1 MLLCIASLVD
11 VAVLTLGM
19 QPYRISASAPRVA
32 LAALIAVV
40 SGLLAPSIGFSQS
53 RTASSSAPGACE
65 NCYSS
70 RLYTDPGATDKKFK
84 SLRWRLIGPFR
95 GGRVDAVAGDPT
107 KPLVFYFGAVNGGVW
122 KTTNAGTSWENI
134 TDGKSDI
141 SSVGAVAVAPSD
153 PNVIY
158 VGTGESQL
166 REDLT
171 YGTGVYRSTDA
182 GETWTHLGLAET
194 HQITT
199 VRVHPTDPDI
209 AYVAAIG
216 HAFGPN
222 PERGVFRTKDG
233 GKSWK
238 KILFINDS
246 TGATDLSIDPTNPRI
261 LFASMWKFQRSPWGM
276 EAGGGRSGLWKSTDG
291 GDTWVDISANPG
303 MPKAPLGKIGI
314 AVSPANSRRVFAS
327 VEAKDTLGGIF
338 RSDDGGD
345 TWARTNGQQQ
355 FQIRPWY
362 YSGVTADPLNENTL
376 YVMNL
381 GVWKSID
388 AGKTFTRVRVPHGD
402 THIMWVDPK
411 DPNRLINGNDGG
423 GTVSLDG
430 GRTWSSINNQP
441 TAQFY
446 HVITDNQ
453 WPYRLYGAQQDN
465 STVSIAS
472 RSDFGAIGD
481 RDWFP
486 VAGCENAHIAVDPR
500 NPDITYGGCYTG
512 MLTRQDNRTQQKRD
526 VAVWLNNYDGIAV
539 KDVPNRFQWTFPVM
553 LSRHDP
559 NILYAASQ
567 NLWRSTTEGRSW
579 EKISP
584 DLTYADSATM
594 GPTGGPV
601 HKDMTGTE
609 WYATIFALDE
619 SPITKG
625 LLWAGSDD
633 GRIHITRNGGTS
645 WEEVTPRGMAK
656 HTRITGIEPSPHD
669 PAVAYVA
676 ATRYQLDDFR
686 PYFYRT
692 ADYGKTWTRIDAGI
706 PMGAYAR
713 SIREDPMRK
722 GLLFAATEIGV
733 FVSLN
738 DGAKWETLQL
748 NLPRS
753 SVRDLRVKDND
764 IVVAT
769 HGRAFWSL
777 DDISPIRQ
785 MYDSV
790 LSKKA
795 HLFQPSVAYRYAG
808 GHGGGRS
815 NGENPYDGVL
825 VDYWFRE
832 APKEKVSIEFV
843 DPSGFV
849 VRKFDSKSPPSSKG
863 DSAATTGGGDV
874 KDSLSTKTPA
884 TRVASL
890 DSLAVSD
897 SVRKA
902 ARADSMAFLASDSI
916 VTTRAGSNRFWW
928 NLQYPEAKRIRNV
941 VNDMGSF
948 SGLTVVP
955 GERYTIRMIVGRDTM
970 SRTFT
975 VKLDPRLDATVADL
989 QQQLDLGLKV
999 QGRINQIGEAFA
1011 RIEDIQKQIDVRVG
1025 QSSEQPYAKRV
1036 ADASKPVRA
1045 QLETVR
1051 TELVDWYNHDD
1062 QATLHFPI
1070 KLYNMM
1076 LSLNSQVIGQ
1086 DAAPN
1091 KQHGEILQELG
1102 GKVDVQLEK
1111 LQQIEVNEI
1120 KSLNSLLQE
1129 LGLPPIF
1136 IAPKDKLRTVS

>member
-1 MLLCIASLVD
+1 MLTHPFRLFRLTMFVLQRASTLPAFALLASVAFPSLLV
-11 VAVLTLGM
+11 A
-19 QPYRISASAPRVA
+19 QRRSPAAAASNGATYDPRV
-32 LAALIAVV
+32 
-40 SGLLAPSIGFSQS
+40 
-53 RTASSSAPGACE
+53 
-65 NCYSS
+65 
-70 RLYTDPGATDKKFK
+70 YTDPGATNKGFK

-95 GGRVDAVAGDPT
+95 GGRVDAVTGDPT

-122 KTTNAGTSWENI
+122 KTVNAGASWDNI

-141 SSVGAVAVAPSD
+141 SSVGAITVAPSD

-182 GETWTHLGLAET
+182 GETWQNLGLAET
-194 HQITT
+194 HQITSI
-199 VRVHPTDPDI
+199 RVHPANPDI

-222 PERGVFRTKDG
+222 PERGVFRTIDG

-238 KILFINDS
+238 KVLFLNDS
-246 TGATDLSIDPTNPRI
+246 TGATDLSLDPTNPRI

-291 GDTWVDISANPG
+291 GDTWKDLSTNPG
-303 MPKAPLGKIGI
+303 MPKAPLGKIGVD
-314 AVSPANSRRVFAS
+314 VSPANPRRIYAS

-338 RSDDGGD
+338 RSDDGGEN
-345 TWARTNGQQQ
+345 WSRVNGQQQ
-355 FQIRPWY
+355 FQVRPWY
-362 YSGVTADPLNENTL
+362 YSAVTADPINENTL

-388 AGKTFTRVRVPHGD
+388 AGRTFSRIRVPHGD
-402 THIMWVDPK
+402 THQMWVDPK
-411 DPNRLINGNDGG
+411 NSDRLINANDGG

-430 GRTWSSINNQP
+430 GRTWSSITNQP

-446 HVITDNQ
+446 HVITDNG

-472 RSDFGAIGD
+472 RSDYGAIGE

-500 NPDITYGGCYTG
+500 NTSITYGGCYTG
-512 MLTRQDNRTQQKRD
+512 MLTRHDNRTQQKRD
-526 VAVWLNNYDGIAV
+526 IAVWLNNYDGIAV

-559 NILYAASQ
+559 SLLYVASQ
-567 NLWRSTTEGRSW
+567 NVWRSSNEGRSW

-584 DLTYADSATM
+584 DLSYADTATM
-594 GPTGGPV
+594 GPSGGPV

-609 WYATIFALDE
+609 WYATIYAMDE
-619 SPITKG
+619 SPVTKG
-625 LLWAGSDD
+625 LLWAGTDD
-633 GRIHITRNGGTS
+633 GRVHITRNGGTS
-645 WEEVTPRGMAK
+645 WEDVTPNAMVK
-656 HTRITGIEPSPHD
+656 HTRITGVEPSPHD
-669 PAVAYVA
+669 PAVAYLA

-692 ADYGKTWTRIDAGI
+692 GDYGKTWTRIDAGI
-706 PMGAYAR
+706 PTGAYAR

-733 FVSLN
+733 YVSLN
-738 DGAKWETLQL
+738 DGGKWESLQL
-748 NLPRS
+748 NLPRA

-764 IVVAT
+764 LVVAT
-769 HGRAFWSL
+769 HGRAFWAL

-785 MYDSV
+785 YHDSV
-790 LSKKA
+790 SAKRA
-795 HLFQPSVAYRYAG
+795 HLFQPSTAYRYAG
-808 GHGGGRS
+808 GHGGGRV
-815 NGENPYDGVL
+815 NGENPYNGVL
-825 VDYWFRE
+825 VDYWFKD
-832 APKEKVSIEFV
+832 APSEKVTLEFL
-843 DPSGFV
+843 DPKGKV
-849 VRKFDSKSPPSSKG
+849 VRTFRSKAGGSTAG
-863 DSAATTGGGDV
+863 DSASDSTSRGSAAKSTTALVNSADR
-874 KDSLSTKTPA
+874 
-884 TRVASL
+884 RVTSP
-890 DSLAVSD
+890 DSLAVAD
-897 SVRKA
+897 SLRTL
-902 ARADSMAFLASDSI
+902 ARADSLAFFASDSI

-928 NLQYPEAKRIRNV
+928 NLQYPQAKRIRNV
-941 VNDMGSF
+941 VNDMGTF
-948 SGLTVVP
+948 AGPTVVP
-955 GERYTIRMIVGRDTM
+955 DSYRVRLIVGRDTM
-970 SRTFT
+970 MKTFV
-975 VKLDPRLDATVADL
+975 VKLDPRLDATTADL

-999 QGRINQIGEAFA
+999 QGRINQIGDAFA
-1011 RIEDIQKQIDVRVG
+1011 RIEDIQKQIDVRVD
-1025 QSSEQPYAKRV
+1025 QSAEQAYAGRV
-1036 ADASKPVRA
+1036 KDASKPVRQ
-1045 QLETVR
+1045 QLEVVR

-1076 LSLNSQVIGQ
+1076 LSLNDQVIGQ

-1091 KQHGEILQELG
+1091 KQHGEILADLG
-1102 GKVDVQLEK
+1102 GKVDVQLQRLQGLEEK
-1111 LQQIEVNEI
+1111 EI
-1120 KSLNSLLQE
+1120 KGLNALLTE

-1136 IAPKDKLRTVS
+1136 LAPKDKLKTVF